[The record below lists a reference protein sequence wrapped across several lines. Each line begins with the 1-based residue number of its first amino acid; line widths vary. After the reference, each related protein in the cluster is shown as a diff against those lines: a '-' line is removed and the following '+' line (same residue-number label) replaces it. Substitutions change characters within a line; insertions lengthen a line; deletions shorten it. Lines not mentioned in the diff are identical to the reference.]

1 MNKRK
6 TKLFNFVI
14 LLTLIAF
21 ISSCRNQAMMFRT
34 KKNYPFEDLSK
45 IPDTRE
51 YKIATNDELTIIVN
65 PNKGASLLEG
75 GENGQQTNNNN
86 QRGIPVTVDF
96 DGTIKL
102 PVLGRVK
109 ITDLNVREAELLME
123 NLLKTFYVDPYV
135 TIKIQSKRVI
145 LFSGAAGNARVIPL
159 QYQNMNLMEVLAIS
173 GGIPTTGK
181 AHRIKII
188 RGNLKNPQ
196 IFLIDLSKIE
206 GLKTSDLI
214 VQGDDI
220 IYVDF
225 RNDYVQNFLTR
236 IGPSLGLIN
245 LAVTTY
251 FLLNLVK

>member
-1 MNKRK
+1 
-6 TKLFNFVI
+6 
-14 LLTLIAF
+14 
-21 ISSCRNQAMMFRT
+21 MMFRT
-34 KKNYPFEDLSK
+34 KKNYPFEDISK

-51 YKIATNDELTIIVN
+51 YKIATNDELNIIIN
-65 PNKGASLLEG
+65 PNKGASLLES

-86 QRGIPVTVDF
+86 LRGIPVTVDF

-109 ITDLNVREAELLME
+109 ITDLTVREAELLME

-173 GGIPTTGK
+173 GGIPSTGK

-206 GLKTSDLI
+206 SLKTSDLI

-225 RNDYVQNFLTR
+225 RNDYIQNFLIR
-236 IGPSLGLIN
+236 IGPSLSLVN

-251 FLLNLVK
+251 FLLNLIK

>member
-1 MNKRK
+1 
-6 TKLFNFVI
+6 
-14 LLTLIAF
+14 
-21 ISSCRNQAMMFRT
+21 MMFRT
-34 KKNYPFEDLSK
+34 KKNYPFEDISK

-51 YKIATNDELTIIVN
+51 YKIAINDELNIYVN

-75 GENGQQTNNNN
+75 GEVGQQNL
-86 QRGIPVTVDF
+86 RAIPVTVDF

-109 ITDLNVREAELLME
+109 ITDLTVREAELLME

-135 TIKIQSKRVI
+135 TLKIQNKRVI
-145 LFSGAAGNARVIPL
+145 LFSGAAGSARVIPL
-159 QYQNMNLMEVLAIS
+159 QHQNMNLLEVLAIS
-173 GGIPTTGK
+173 GGIPSTGK
-181 AHRIKII
+181 AHKIKII

-206 GLKTSDLI
+206 SLKTSDLI

-225 RNDYVQNFLTR
+225 RNDYVQNFLIR
-236 IGPSLGLIN
+236 IGPSLSLVN

-251 FLLNLVK
+251 FLLNLIK

>member
-1 MNKRK
+1 
-6 TKLFNFVI
+6 
-14 LLTLIAF
+14 
-21 ISSCRNQAMMFRT
+21 MMFRT

>member
-1 MNKRK
+1 
-6 TKLFNFVI
+6 
-14 LLTLIAF
+14 
-21 ISSCRNQAMMFRT
+21 MMFRT
-34 KKNYPFEDLSK
+34 KTNYPFEDLSK

-51 YKIATNDELTIIVN
+51 YKIATNDELNIIIN

-75 GENGQQTNNNN
+75 GEGGLNK
-86 QRGIPVTVDF
+86 ISATVDF

-109 ITDLNVREAELLME
+109 ITDLTAREAELLME

-135 TIKIQSKRVI
+135 TLKIQNKRVI
-145 LFSGAAGNARVIPL
+145 LFSGAAGSARVIPL
-159 QYQNMNLMEVLAIS
+159 QHQNMNLLEVLAIS
-173 GGIPTTGK
+173 GGIPSTGK
-181 AHRIKII
+181 AHKIKII

-206 GLKTSDLI
+206 SLKTSDLS

-236 IGPSLGLIN
+236 IAPSLGLIN